1 MIKPGEIQALANKQ
15 RVRDTQIEK
24 DYILTWVLISISQS
38 QALKENLIFK
48 GGTALKKGYFPEY
61 RFSEDLDFTFTGE
74 EFSKKQLLDLFENA
88 FNWINRESRVQL
100 QVKEVIERNSG
111 NLNFYAAYTG
121 PLGGIGARKGL
132 KIDISQR
139 EMLYFPPKELPIL
152 TNYSDS
158 PKTNMLL
165 FYDLGEIMAEKMRA
179 LMERTTPR
187 DLYDLWYMLE
197 VEGLDIEDYASA
209 FQEKAVFKGLSPS
222 LFVEMVWVK
231 RNLLKRQWDFS
242 LAHQMHDLPGFDEVW
257 RDFGKHLRRFNK
269 FINGSKAE
277 EEAFEYGFL
286 EDSISQKHGFYEH

>member
-1 MIKPGEIQALANKQ
+1 
-15 RVRDTQIEK
+15 
-24 DYILTWVLISISQS
+24 
-38 QALKENLIFK
+38 
-48 GGTALKKGYFPEY
+48 
-61 RFSEDLDFTFTGE
+61 
-74 EFSKKQLLDLFENA
+74 
-88 FNWINRESRVQL
+88 
-100 QVKEVIERNSG
+100 
-111 NLNFYAAYTG
+111 
-121 PLGGIGARKGL
+121 
-132 KIDISQR
+132 
-139 EMLYFPPKELPIL
+139 MLYFPPKELLIL

-165 FYDLGEIMAEKMRA
+165 FYDLGEIVAEKMRA

-209 FQEKAVFKGLSPS
+209 FQGKAVFKGLSPS

-269 FINGSKAE
+269 FIYGSKAE
-277 EEAFEYGFL
+277 EEEFEYGVI
-286 EDSISQKHGFYEH
+286 EES